1 MAQHVLSIGMS
12 HSTLVILDDSL
23 WGEWAA
29 QDAALAILFDTEG
42 QAVTHAQLAER
53 AGIAML
59 NRLHPGTGR
68 NSTQPC
74 DRRLLDWPPKLPL
87 QDWMCSSSS
96 GTISWNCS
104 PLPICLRSPSFMASG
119 SPVDSGPRAS
129 LRIKGMVS
137 HPLLL
142 LARGFSVLW
151 RKATPWMP
159 IANLPARR
167 ASRTSCSHP

>member
-23 WGEWAA
+23 WGE
-29 QDAALAILFDTEG
+29 
-42 QAVTHAQLAER
+42 
-53 AGIAML
+53 
-59 NRLHPGTGR
+59 
-68 NSTQPC
+68 QPIPIVPIFVNTYF
-74 DRRLLDWPPKLPL
+74 PPNQPTPYRCYELGL
-87 QDWMCSSSS
+87 
-96 GTISWNCS
+96 
-104 PLPICLRSPSFMASG
+104 MASG

-167 ASRTSCSHP
+167 ASRASCSHP